1 MSSFNCLL
9 SIVRTLPHPIF
20 AFSHVKNN
28 FGSYKRTFTQT
39 FTRALKNVKECE
51 RQPKELQPPNQ
62 SIEGLITCKKYLK
75 IAPAEHLD

>member
-1 MSSFNCLL
+1 MQ
-9 SIVRTLPHPIF
+9 
-20 AFSHVKNN
+20 A
-28 FGSYKRTFTQT
+28 

-75 IAPAEHLD
+75 ITPAEYLDQQQDRSRKPCRYRVVNWEIDRLSMCGIKYPSICP